1 MAFRWRADNCPL
13 IAVFGSSLPSSPK
26 KINSKLDKTF
36 WIRACLNIV
45 TDVSFAVHNISLPTL
60 PRNYQTEIEVNIVD
74 KGYTL
79 QTSVY
84 RDFDGNRAAVKV
96 FSQGSDSK
104 YIYSYNTDEIF
115 KISGNNFN
123 ICS

>member
-1 MAFRWRADNCPL
+1 MICYILAIQTGL
-13 IAVFGSSLPSSPK
+13 IGF
-26 KINSKLDKTF
+26 
-36 WIRACLNIV
+36 NIA
-45 TDVSFAVHNISLPTL
+45 TDVSFAAQNISLPTL